1 MLRARREARILR
13 AMSTTVAYQAD
24 DRSILL
30 PYYKRFLVEPTL
42 PLIPASVHPNTIT
55 HAGHLVCL
63 AGLLVLAAYNP
74 SKGWLF
80 LASMALLQAYN
91 WCDNADGAH
100 ARRTKQSSVLGEFL
114 DHGLDVLN
122 TLYIGLMTIFA
133 LGSSPEY
140 AIALAILIPAAPPM
154 TIWEQTET
162 GVYRLGMLN
171 QIESIM
177 VLSFVMAVDA
187 VFGTRVWHDI
197 RLGPLSAYDFFH
209 LWAIVT
215 ILFGYGRAM
224 WRVYQ
229 AGRPVGPALA
239 FLCAH
244 GAVAVAGVTHSTSL
258 HVAIAFSV
266 GVNVYFGA
274 RMLALRFRGER
285 PRVEPLLVAVALGL
299 GAYGVMHRNGLA
311 LPTDVGAALTVLACA
326 VIGYQS
332 LRETRDSMASLGRIE
347 G

>member
-1 MLRARREARILR
+1 MLRRAFVARILR
-13 AMSTTVAYQAD
+13 AMSSTVAYQAD

-30 PYYKRFLVEPTL
+30 PYYKRFFVEPTL

-63 AGLLVLAAYNP
+63 AGLLLLAATNP
-74 SKGWLF
+74 SQGWVY
-80 LASMALLQAYN
+80 LASMVMLQAYN

-100 ARRTKQSSVLGEFL
+100 ARRTRQSSVLGEFL

-122 TLYIGLMTIFA
+122 TLYIGLMTILA

-162 GVYRLGMLN
+162 GVYRLGLLN
-171 QIESIM
+171 QIESIF
-177 VLSFVMAVDA
+177 VLSFVMVVDA
-187 VFGTRVWHDI
+187 IFGRGVWHQL
-197 RLGPLSAYDFFH
+197 RLGPLSAWQFFH
-209 LWAIVT
+209 LWPIVT

-224 WRVYQ
+224 WRVFR

-239 FLCAH
+239 FLCAQ
-244 GAVAVAGVTHSTSL
+244 GAVAVAGVTHAISL
-258 HVAIAFSV
+258 PAAIAFAV

-274 RMLALRFRGER
+274 RMLALRFRAER
-285 PRVEPLLVAVALGL
+285 PQVEPLLVAVALSL
-299 GAYGVMHRNGLA
+299 GAYGVAARQGLS
-311 LPTDVGAALTVLACA
+311 LPGDVGAALTVLACA
-326 VIGYQS
+326 VIGLQS
-332 LRETRDSMASLGRIE
+332 VRETRDSMQSLARIRS
-347 G
+347 